1 LIAANLPEGLANPPM
16 MTSTPI
22 SEGAAATTATVPA
35 VSVVVPCY
43 NGGRFLDDLMASL
56 AHQTFRNFEIVIVDD
71 GSTDE
76 LTLRK
81 LAALEGQARV
91 IHQKNRGLPAARNI
105 GIREARADIVF
116 PLDCDDTIEPT
127 FLAETIPALAGASPD
142 VAMIVTHIRYVGAE
156 TRVIP
161 RYFNRF
167 DLLFTNTSSNA
178 LVFRKEAWRAVGGYD
193 ETMRQGYEDW
203 EFNLRLAEAGYHGI
217 EVAKPLYNYRIAN
230 ADSPSMLQGIQAK
243 RMFAKLWRELR
254 SRHPQSY
261 RLFAMIR
268 LWSQTRDG
276 SGRYSL
282 FKGMAGYLL
291 ALTLPDAAFNQ
302 LFLSLQR
309 GRRRTGQQADPTK
322 LASV

>member
-1 LIAANLPEGLANPPM
+1 
-16 MTSTPI
+16 MTNSVPI
-22 SEGAAATTATVPA
+22 SEGVAAKNAAVPA
-35 VSVVVPCY
+35 VSIIVPCY
-43 NGGRFLDDLMASL
+43 NGGRFLDDLMGSL
-56 AHQTFRNFEIVIVDD
+56 ARQTFHDFEIVVVDD

-81 LAALEGQARV
+81 LTALEGQARV
-91 IHQKNRGLPAARNI
+91 IHQENRGLPAARNT
-105 GIREARADIVF
+105 GIRAARANIVF

-127 FLAETIPALAGASPD
+127 FLAETIPALQAASANF
-142 VAMIVTHIRYVGAE
+142 AMIVTHIRYVGAE

-178 LVFRKEAWRAVGGYD
+178 LVFRKEAWRQVGAYD

-217 EVAKPLYNYRIAN
+217 EVAKPLYNYRIAS

-243 RMFAKLWRELR
+243 RMFAKLWRQLR
-254 SRHPQSY
+254 SKHPKSY
-261 RLFAMIR
+261 RLFSMIR
-268 LWSQTRDG
+268 VWLQTRDG
-276 SGRYSL
+276 GGRYSL
-282 FKGMAGYLL
+282 AKGLAGYLL
-291 ALTLPDAAFNQ
+291 ALTLPDAVFSQ
-302 LFLSLQR
+302 LFVSLQR
-309 GRRRTGQQADPTK
+309 GRRRPSQQADPIK

>member
-1 LIAANLPEGLANPPM
+1 MTAILTTPMCTKADLTRPAND
-16 MTSTPI
+16 TP
-22 SEGAAATTATVPA
+22 TV
-35 VSVVVPCY
+35 SIVVPCF

-56 AHQTFRNFEIVIVDD
+56 SQQTLRDFEIVIVDD

-91 IHQKNRGLPAARNI
+91 IRQENRGLPAARNA

-116 PLDCDDTIEPT
+116 PLDCDDTVEPT
-127 FLAETIPALAGASPD
+127 FLAETVPTLQDASPD

-178 LVFRKEAWRAVGGYD
+178 LVFRKEAWRAVGEYD

-217 EVAKPLYNYRIAN
+217 EVAKPLYNYRIAS

-243 RMFAKLWRELR
+243 RMFAKLWQRQLR
-254 SRHPQSY
+254 GKHPGSY
-261 RLFAMIR
+261 RLFSMLR
-268 LWSQTRDG
+268 LWWISRDS

-282 FKGMAGYLL
+282 LKGLTGYLL
-291 ALTLPDAAFNQ
+291 ALMLPDAAFNH
-302 LFLSLQR
+302 LFVRVQ
-309 GRRRTGQQADPTK
+309 RRRPKAAAVSLAHEHGQ
-322 LASV
+322 

>member
-1 LIAANLPEGLANPPM
+1 MTPSVTVPRTDAKAPRPE
-16 MTSTPI
+16 
-22 SEGAAATTATVPA
+22 TTAPA
-35 VSVVVPCY
+35 ASIVVPCY

-56 AHQTFRNFEIVIVDD
+56 SQQTFRDFEIIIIDD

-81 LAALEGQARV
+81 LAALEDKARV
-91 IHQKNRGLPAARNI
+91 IHQENRGLPGARNA

-127 FLAETIPALAGASPD
+127 FLAETIPALQAAPAD
-142 VAMIVTHIRYVGAE
+142 VGMVVTHIRYVGAE

-178 LVFRKEAWRAVGGYD
+178 LVLRKKAWRVVGEYD

-203 EFNLRLAEAGYHGI
+203 EFNLRLAEAGYRGI
-217 EVAKPLYNYRIAN
+217 EVSKPLYNYRIAS

-243 RMFAKLWRELR
+243 RMFAKLWRQLR
-254 SRHPQSY
+254 SKHPVSY
-261 RLFAMIR
+261 RPFSMFR
-268 LWSQTRDG
+268 LWWMSRDG

-282 FKGMAGYLL
+282 LKGMLGYLL
-291 ALTLPDAAFNQ
+291 ALTLPDAAFNH
-302 LFLSLQR
+302 LFVRVQ
-309 GRRRTGQQADPTK
+309 RRRPKAATVSIAHEHGQ
-322 LASV
+322 

>member
-1 LIAANLPEGLANPPM
+1 M

-81 LAALEGQARV
+81 LAALEGQAQG
-91 IHQKNRGLPAARNI
+91 HPSENRGLPAARNI

-178 LVFRKEAWRAVGGYD
+178 TGLPQGGGAQSVD
-193 ETMRQGYEDW
+193 TTRRCVKVTRIAEI
-203 EFNLRLAEAGYHGI
+203 NLPLAEAGYHGI
-217 EVAKPLYNYRIAN
+217 EVAKPLYNYRIAS

-243 RMFAKLWRELR
+243 LS
-254 SRHPQSY
+254 SRNSY
-261 RLFAMIR
+261 ARA
-268 LWSQTRDG
+268 SQQA
-276 SGRYSL
+276 S
-282 FKGMAGYLL
+282 AE
-291 ALTLPDAAFNQ
+291 LPD
-302 LFLSLQR
+302 LR
-309 GRRRTGQQADPTK
+309 HDPA
-322 LASV
+322 LVANA